1 MVGQP
6 VALGDFEVLRLE
18 IGSKLSRR
26 IEAGYIEE
34 EIRKDELI
42 LYKMCVLVKFIF
54 DISEE

>member
-34 EIRKDELI
+34 EIRKNELI

-54 DISEE
+54 DI